1 MLTSKDK
8 YIIFQRKSPPYHKN
22 SKLMQYTEVIQTQYK
37 AIEIWLDC
45 AATSLEKEMWKGWGG
60 GGNKGFHDKIIRSG

>member
-1 MLTSKDK
+1 
-8 YIIFQRKSPPYHKN
+8 
-22 SKLMQYTEVIQTQYK
+22 MQYTEVIQTQYK

-60 GGNKGFHDKIIRSG
+60 GGEIRVSKKIK